1 MVVNLMV
8 YCDYIS
14 NTGNSVTYAFGGL
27 VQDITGVIKFNLPDG
42 SFDIE
47 KEPEKS
53 HVSIRYIYSLFNKYR
68 ADFLKGVFKPKI
80 SYEI

>member
-1 MVVNLMV
+1 MV

-14 NTGNSVTYAFGGL
+14 NTENSVTYAFGGL
-27 VQDITGVIKFNLPDG
+27 TRDITGVIKFNLPDG

-53 HVSIRYIYSLFNKYR
+53 HVSIRYLYSLFNKYR
-68 ADFLKGVFKPKI
+68 QDFLKGVFKPKI

>member
-1 MVVNLMV
+1 MV
-8 YCDYIS
+8 YCNYMSD
-14 NTGNSVTYAFGGL
+14 TGNSVTYAFGGL
-27 VQDITGVIKFNLPDG
+27 VQDITGVIRFNLSDG

-53 HVSIRYIYSLFNKYR
+53 HVSIRYLYSLFNKYR
-68 ADFLKGVFKPKI
+68 ADFLKGIFKPKI

>member
-1 MVVNLMV
+1 MV
-8 YCDYIS
+8 YCDYMS

-27 VQDITGVIKFNLPDG
+27 VQDITGVIKFNLTDG

-47 KEPEKS
+47 KEPEQS
-53 HVSIRYIYSLFNKYR
+53 HVAIRYLYRLFNKYR
-68 ADFLKGVFKPKI
+68 TDFLKGIFKPKI

>member
-1 MVVNLMV
+1 MV
-8 YCDYIS
+8 YCDYMS
-14 NTGNSVTYAFGGL
+14 DTGNSVTYAFGGL

-47 KEPEKS
+47 KEPEKF
-53 HVSIRYIYSLFNKYR
+53 HVSIRYIYSLFNKYLS
-68 ADFLKGVFKPKI
+68 DFLKGIFKPKI